1 MTVVSQNVYIN
12 KLYDIVQKYSS
23 TYHITIKIKLVM
35 LSTYTDFNKEN
46 NDKDSEFKIGYIVR
60 MSKYKNIFAKGCPP
74 NWSEEV
80 FVIKGVNDQRSNNR

>member
-46 NDKDSEFKIGYIVR
+46 NDKDSEFKMVILLGYQNIKTFLLKVALQIG
-60 MSKYKNIFAKGCPP
+60 
-74 NWSEEV
+74 SEEV
-80 FVIKGVNDQRSNNR
+80 FVIKKVND